1 MAIVQS
7 MWLAGTKKKLGGTV
21 IYQAMGQTRQ
31 RELAAEVSNPR
42 TTQQMTQRVK
52 WSNLVNL
59 YRANRSWMKYAFETK
74 KTSQSEYNKFM
85 SLNVTASVIYLPKD
99 VAAAG
104 GCVVNDYIVTQ
115 GSLSSIETTKVANGW
130 ASNIFIPSTF
140 QLTETTTVAQLAEA
154 VLPLNPG
161 INEGDQLSFI
171 RMTQQVNGATGI
183 PFVIVRKYEVIIS
196 SADTRYVGA
205 FLPLDYITTFTQGQ
219 ERSLGVL
226 DSGNAGGFVLI
237 LSRTIGGRTYVSTQ
251 RIIVANNQ
259 ATVSNYTGAAALQ
272 RAIDSY
278 GESDEP
284 FLTTSTANQNT
295 QAPTPPSIL
304 EASVDGVTW
313 APGSL
318 QTFPDGM
325 PGRAISVAFSESLEA
340 TSAVVIL
347 YGKENGQ
354 VYATDPITAY
364 VNGTDVEISNAPTEA
379 DQVDNMD
386 AYKIAVIAAGV
397 TYEIVFAD
405 HGLE

>member
-1 MAIVQS
+1 MAIVQT

-74 KTSQSEYNKFM
+74 KTNQSEYNKFM
-85 SLNVTASVIYLPKD
+85 SLNVAASAIYLPKN

-115 GSLSSIETTKVANGW
+115 GSLSSIETIKVTGGW
-130 ASNIFIPSTF
+130 ASNIFLPAGF
-140 QLTETTTVAQLAEA
+140 QLSATTTIQQLATA

-171 RMTQQVNGATGI
+171 RMTQQVNGATGV
-183 PFVIVRKYEVIIS
+183 PFVVVRKYEVIIS
-196 SADTRYVGA
+196 STDTRLVGS
-205 FLPLDYITTFTQGQ
+205 FLPLDYITTKANGT
-219 ERSLGVL
+219 ELSIGVE

-237 LSRTIGGRTYVSTQ
+237 LSRTIGGRTYVSSQ
-251 RIIVANNQ
+251 RVIVANNT
-259 ATVSNYTGAAALQ
+259 ATISYYTGAAALQ

-295 QAPTPPSIL
+295 QASTALSI
-304 EASVDGVTW
+304 VGVRVNAQDW
-313 APGSL
+313 APGSVQSWPDSMIGIEVSL
-318 QTFPDGM
+318 QFNDTIVANS
-325 PGRAISVAFSESLEA
+325 AIVTA
-340 TSAVVIL
+340 
-347 YGKENGQ
+347 YGKNGSTV
-354 VYATDPITAY
+354 VYADPTAFNIEDDGVY
-364 VNGTDVEISNAPTEA
+364 LNSTPTEWDA
-379 DQVDNMD
+379 LEGAD
-386 AYKIAVIAAGV
+386 AYKIVVSLDG
-397 TYEIVFAD
+397 TNYEVSFAD
-405 HGLE
+405 HGLD

>member
-74 KTSQSEYNKFM
+74 KTSQSEFNKFM
-85 SLNVTASVIYLPKD
+85 SLNVTASVIYLPKN

-104 GCVVNDYIVTQ
+104 GCVVSDYIVTQ
-115 GSLSSIETTKVANGW
+115 GSLSSIETTEVTGGW
-130 ASNIFIPSTF
+130 ASNIFLPAGF
-140 QLTETTTVAQLAEA
+140 QLSSTTTIQQLAAA

-171 RMTQQVNGATGI
+171 RMTQQVNGATGV
-183 PFVIVRKYEVIIS
+183 PFVVVRKYEVIIS
-196 SADTRYVGA
+196 STDTRLVGS
-205 FLPLDYITTFTQGQ
+205 FLPLDYIVTKLNGT
-219 ERSLGVL
+219 ELCIGVE

-237 LSRTIGGRTYVSTQ
+237 LSRTIGGRTYVSSQ
-251 RIIVANNQ
+251 RIVVANN
-259 ATVSNYTGAAALQ
+259 ATTINYYTGAAALQ

-295 QAPTPPSIL
+295 QAPTPMSIVGV
-304 EASVDGVTW
+304 SIGGVDW
-313 APGSL
+313 APGSVQSYPESVVGQPL
-318 QTFPDGM
+318 VVTFNENLDVQT
-325 PGRAISVAFSESLEA
+325 ASV
-340 TSAVVIL
+340 IM
-347 YGKENGQ
+347 YGKLEGE
-354 VYATDPITAY
+354 VVASDPLSAGVSGNL
-364 VNGTDVEISNAPTEA
+364 VNISNLPTEA
-379 DQVDNMD
+379 DGVDGTD
-386 AYKIAVIAAGV
+386 AYKIVVLVGGV

>member
-1 MAIVQS
+1 MAIVQT

-85 SLNVTASVIYLPKD
+85 SLNVTASVIYLPKN

-104 GCVVNDYIVTQ
+104 GCVVSDYIVTQ
-115 GSLSSIETTKVANGW
+115 GSLSSIETTEVTGGW
-130 ASNIFIPSTF
+130 ASNIFLPAGF
-140 QLTETTTVAQLAEA
+140 QLSSTTTIQQLAAA

-171 RMTQQVNGATGI
+171 RMTQQVNGATGV
-183 PFVIVRKYEVIIS
+183 PFVVVRKYEVIIS
-196 SADTRYVGA
+196 STDTRLVGS
-205 FLPLDYITTFTQGQ
+205 FLPLDYIVTKLNGT
-219 ERSLGVL
+219 ELCLGVE

-237 LSRTIGGRTYVSTQ
+237 LSRTIGGRTYVSSQ
-251 RIIVANNQ
+251 RIIVANN
-259 ATVSNYTGAAALQ
+259 ATTINYYTGAAALQ

-295 QAPTPPSIL
+295 QASTALSIVGVT
-304 EASVDGVTW
+304 VDGQDW

-318 QTFPDGM
+318 QSWPEPANGIRLVIQFNDSITASSAAVTGY
-325 PGRAISVAFSESLEA
+325 GKSNNSVLASDP
-340 TSAVVIL
+340 TSATIEDDGV
-347 YGKENGQ
+347 
-354 VYATDPITAY
+354 Y
-364 VNGTDVEISNAPTEA
+364 VNPTPTDWDTLDGA
-379 DQVDNMD
+379 D
-386 AYKIAVIAAGV
+386 AYKIVVSLDGTIYEVI
-397 TYEIVFAD
+397 FAD
-405 HGLE
+405 HGLD